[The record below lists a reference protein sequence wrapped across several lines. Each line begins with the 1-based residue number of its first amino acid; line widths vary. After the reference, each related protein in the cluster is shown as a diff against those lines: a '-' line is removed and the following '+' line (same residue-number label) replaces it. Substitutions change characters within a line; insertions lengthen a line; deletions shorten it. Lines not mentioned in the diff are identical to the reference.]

1 MVQKIIMHMEDKMLS
16 YIKLYYEFLRNN
28 IIRNLQFKEDFFMT
42 FGEGML
48 LFIINITFYSAV
60 FSNIESI
67 GGWNKSKVMVLV
79 ATYQIFIGIFYGL
92 FIDNLPGFSHYV
104 NKGDLDFML
113 IKPVSVQFYISTR
126 YVSIGHLL
134 SGLASIP
141 LLITSINN
149 LQCSV
154 SISQTL
160 SYIFLLVC
168 GLLISYSMLLVLMS
182 FSIWVIKVNGLYML
196 MMQIFSFAN
205 YPKTIFKGFFKFV
218 FTFVIPVIVIC
229 NFPVELLLYGLKWN
243 TLLVSAIITIA
254 LLIVSNFFFR
264 FALKFY
270 SSASS

>member
-1 MVQKIIMHMEDKMLS
+1 MLR
-16 YIKLYYEFLRNN
+16 YIKLYYVFFRNN

-92 FIDNLPGFSHYV
+92 FLDNLPGFSHYV
-104 NKGDLDFML
+104 NKGDLDLML
-113 IKPVSVQFYISTR
+113 VKPVSTQFYISTR

-134 SGLASIP
+134 SSLASIP
-141 LLITSINN
+141 LLIISLNN
-149 LQCSV
+149 LQCSI
-154 SISQTL
+154 SIGQVI

-168 GLLISYSMLLVLMS
+168 GLLISYSMLLILMS

-205 YPKTIFKGFFKFV
+205 YPKTIFKGFFKLI
-218 FTFVIPVIVIC
+218 FTFVLPVIIIC
-229 NFPVELLLYGLKWN
+229 NLPVEILLDGFKWK
-243 TLLVSAIITIA
+243 TILTSTIITIA
-254 LLIVSNFFFR
+254 LFIISNFFFR
-264 FALKFY
+264 FALKSY